1 MSNVTISGL
10 PAGSAVSSSDIY
22 PSTQSGT
29 TNKVTAAQL
38 ATYFLGGTGGLATTV
53 VGTGAATATFG
64 SNGAYNLVLT
74 SNAGGSG
81 QGTITINQGSNA
93 DIAIAP
99 NGSGKTTVASAL
111 SATGSILSSGTGGVG
126 YATGAGGTVVQGTSR
141 TTGVTINK
149 PSGQITMF
157 TAAGAATAAT
167 FTVTNS
173 TVAATDVVHVTVA
186 SGATNL
192 YVLQVTATAA
202 GSFNITYYTT
212 GGTNTDTPVLNFAVI
227 KGVTA

>member
-38 ATYFLGGTGGLATTV
+38 ATYFLGGTGGLATTA

-81 QGTITINQGSNA
+81 QGTITINQG
-93 DIAIAP
+93 
-99 NGSGKTTVASAL
+99 
-111 SATGSILSSGTGGVG
+111 
-126 YATGAGGTVVQGTSR
+126 
-141 TTGVTINK
+141 
-149 PSGQITMF
+149 
-157 TAAGAATAAT
+157 
-167 FTVTNS
+167 
-173 TVAATDVVHVTVA
+173 
-186 SGATNL
+186 
-192 YVLQVTATAA
+192 
-202 GSFNITYYTT
+202 
-212 GGTNTDTPVLNFAVI
+212 
-227 KGVTA
+227 